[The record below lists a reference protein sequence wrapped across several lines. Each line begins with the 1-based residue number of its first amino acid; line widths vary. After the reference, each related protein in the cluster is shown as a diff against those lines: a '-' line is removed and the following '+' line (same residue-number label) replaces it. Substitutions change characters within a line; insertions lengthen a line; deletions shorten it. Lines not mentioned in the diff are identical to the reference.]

1 MLSGLCLLQQLR
13 GLNCALWVSV
23 WRLQL
28 RDVTDDMRRLV
39 MSQGGWK
46 LEVPTTL
53 DLQTLFGKCYESGT
67 SCFLLNFI
75 IH

>member
-1 MLSGLCLLQQLR
+1 
-13 GLNCALWVSV
+13 
-23 WRLQL
+23 
-28 RDVTDDMRRLV
+28 MRRLV

-67 SCFLLNFI
+67 SCVFQSYLTMNLQDRERAEG
-75 IH
+75 

>member
-1 MLSGLCLLQQLR
+1 M
-13 GLNCALWVSV
+13 

-67 SCFLLNFI
+67 SYLFQSYHQLLA
-75 IH
+75 HVKPKTSAPR